1 MLLPALNFP
10 PDLLLKARGV
20 RLVFFDVDG
29 VLTDGGLHFTE
40 EGETIKRFNALD
52 GYGLKLLQSA
62 GITPAVISGRDSK
75 ALRQCLQALGISH
88 LALGLENK
96 RPAAENM
103 LQTLGLSWEQAA
115 AMGDDW
121 PDLAL
126 MSRAAF
132 ACAPANAHPEV
143 RSMAHHVT
151 QAAGGAGAVRE
162 LCDLM
167 LQAAGHYAG
176 LLAQSAK

>member
-1 MLLPALNFP
+1 MLLPALNFS

-29 VLTDGGLHFTE
+29 VLTDGGLLFTE

-75 ALRQCLQALGISH
+75 ALRQRLQTLGISH

>member
-75 ALRQCLQALGISH
+75 VLRQRLQTLGISH

>member
-1 MLLPALNFP
+1 MLRPALNFP

-75 ALRQCLQALGISH
+75 ALRQRLQALGISH

-143 RSMAHHVT
+143 RSRAHHVT

-162 LCDLM
+162 FCDLM

>member
-1 MLLPALNFP
+1 MLLPALNFS

-75 ALRQCLQALGISH
+75 ALRQRLQALS
-88 LALGLENK
+88 
-96 RPAAENM
+96 
-103 LQTLGLSWEQAA
+103 
-115 AMGDDW
+115 
-121 PDLAL
+121 
-126 MSRAAF
+126 
-132 ACAPANAHPEV
+132 
-143 RSMAHHVT
+143 
-151 QAAGGAGAVRE
+151 
-162 LCDLM
+162 
-167 LQAAGHYAG
+167 
-176 LLAQSAK
+176 